1 MSQTAKKPNSKKQT
15 QTKPKTT
22 GKSGAIKTIKAS
34 VGTPT
39 VETPKVVVMPTPPQP
54 QAETVKEEKKTKT
67 VKVSGPSEMN
77 RGRYTHA
84 KVGLK
89 VNDVLVLRANPKIKG
104 VIADE
109 KKGVKINGKLHEGIS
124 VSEGEAYAVANL
136 PVPKGRLYGWGWDI
150 LAEDGTQTPL
160 KKIWDALGTEA
171 EEAKKTIKV
180 AEVA

>member
-15 QTKPKTT
+15 QTKPKKT

-39 VETPKVVVMPTPPQP
+39 VETPKVVAMPTQPP
-54 QAETVKEEKKTKT
+54 AESVVEDNKPPKT
-67 VKVSGPSEMN
+67 VKVSGPSELN

-104 VIADE
+104 IIADD

-124 VSEGEAYAVANL
+124 VSEGEAYAVAKL
-136 PVPKGRLYGWGWDI
+136 PVPKGRLYGWGWDK
-150 LAEDGTQTPL
+150 LEEDGTQTPL

-171 EEAKKTIKV
+171 EEAKKAQAKL